1 MRCEACFSSC
11 VWYRQEQKSTP
22 GRGGH
27 FYDMFSL
34 NHHDHPTLWVFFLS
48 YFKGRKRGTRQHR
61 PCPPARP
68 KPCPRLPLWRREPG
82 GSKASWWLSFWSLNA
97 PVHLQ
102 KPPTTVTGQGLHSK
116 DPFVEKRVDLH
127 ASGNILAAYAR
138 GPPTE
143 STLGAAGGLVGSPP
157 KPSTLGFSCRSV
169 TLSPLDKS
177 HSSL

>member
-1 MRCEACFSSC
+1 MTCSLLTIMIILRCGYSSC
-11 VWYRQEQKSTP
+11 LIL
-22 GRGGH
+22 RGGSGGQEGFCECH
-27 FYDMFSL
+27 KAAE
-34 NHHDHPTLWVFFLS
+34 PV
-48 YFKGRKRGTRQHR
+48 RGRQHR

-82 GSKASWWLSFWSLNA
+82 ESKASWWLSFWSLNA